1 MSESVTLYF
10 TTRVGLEKN
19 SIPFP
24 VSTSMKFIDVISEV
38 CKKIGIH
45 QQSLSLATP
54 GGIVLTANDLLN
66 TVNNIVNE
74 FGTSFEVI
82 DQGIVG

>member
-1 MSESVTLYF
+1 MTLYF
-10 TTRVGLEKN
+10 TTRVGFEKN

-24 VSTSMKFIDVISEV
+24 VSTSTKFVDVVSEV

-54 GGIVLTANDLLN
+54 GGIVLTANDLRN
-66 TVNNIVNE
+66 SVGDIVNE

-82 DQGIVG
+82 DQGIAG